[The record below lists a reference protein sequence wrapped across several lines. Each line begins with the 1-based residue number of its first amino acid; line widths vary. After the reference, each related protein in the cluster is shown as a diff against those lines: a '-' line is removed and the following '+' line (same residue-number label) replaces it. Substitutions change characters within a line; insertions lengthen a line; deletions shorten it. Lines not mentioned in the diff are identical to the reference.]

1 MKALK
6 NKFWLSR
13 DEMVEEIEAMGF
25 EVADVEDDFIVVLDE
40 EEEYVLRILQAGS
53 AVVLI

>member
-25 EVADVEDDFIVVLDE
+25 EVTDVEDDFIVVLDE